1 MLIKIMKRNISF
13 ICTFALS
20 MSISFGIELDSAN
33 KVSDGSSIDVTSNRF
48 TVAITL
54 DVNAFSK
61 LLKKGNTRDFGHNV
75 VLYTPQASVSS
86 SLLGVTINGSSDTN
100 YKITQSGLYAR
111 FGSNTAYKI
120 NNTYVRWDGGTDL
133 STIPWDD
140 VSYAGLTYMH
150 YGKSSASY
158 SAVAFTLMKSDG
170 TAIVEAYYEAPGL
183 GVSSTSSPV
192 LSFGDEVIGAYY
204 YEGFK
209 TEAEAKQL
217 ASLAARAVPEPTTA
231 TLSLLALAGLALR
244 RRRRM
249 V

>member
-1 MLIKIMKRNISF
+1 
-13 ICTFALS
+13 

-61 LLKKGNTRDFGHNV
+61 LLKKGNTPDFGHNV

-86 SLLGVTINGSSDTN
+86 NLLGVTINGSSSN
-100 YKITQSGLYAR
+100 SKITQSGLYAR
-111 FGSNTAYKI
+111 FGDKAAYQSNKVH
-120 NNTYVRWDGGTDL
+120 VRWDGGTDL
-133 STIPWDD
+133 STISWDD

-150 YGKSSASY
+150 YGVSGSSY

-170 TAIVEAYYEAPGL
+170 TAIVEAYYKAAGL
-183 GVSSTSSPV
+183 GVAATSSPV

-217 ASLAARAVPEPTTA
+217 ASLAARAVPEPATA
-231 TLSLLALAGLALR
+231 TLSLLALAGLAVR
-244 RRRRM
+244 RRRRT

>member
-1 MLIKIMKRNISF
+1 MKRNISF

-20 MSISFGIELDSAN
+20 MSISFGIELDSAD

-61 LLKKGNTRDFGHNV
+61 LLKKGNTPDFRHNV
-75 VLYTPQASVSS
+75 VLYTPQASVSTN
-86 SLLGVTINGSSDTN
+86 LLGVTINGSSAN
-100 YKITQSGLYAR
+100 SKITQSGLYAR
-111 FGSNTAYKI
+111 FGGDAAYKI
-120 NNTYVRWDGGTDL
+120 NNAYVRWDGGTDL

-150 YGKSSASY
+150 YGLSGASY

-170 TAIVEAYYEAPGL
+170 TAIVEAYYKAAGL
-183 GVSSTSSPV
+183 GVSSTTSPV
-192 LSFGDEVIGAYY
+192 LSFGDEVIGVYY

-209 TEAEAKQL
+209 TEAEGKQL
-217 ASLAARAVPEPTTA
+217 ASLAARAIPEPTTA
-231 TLSLLALAGLALR
+231 TLSLLALAGLMGR
-244 RRRRM
+244 RRRKTA
-249 V
+249 